1 MIAAFDFGISNTDI
15 AISDNGN
22 IDFFNF
28 KTKLPVKENN
38 LLELLDRIKISFK
51 EIDCIGVSG
60 GKTKDFLNEINEIK
74 IIQVPEVEAIG
85 RGAKEI
91 FEIKDSFL
99 VMSLGTVTG
108 CIFGDK
114 DNNYQYIG
122 GIPVGGGTLIGLSK
136 LLLNETNIERISKLA
151 NAGDRS
157 EVDFLIKDVVSGID
171 ILKPN
176 LSASNF
182 AKVSEDTYRKE
193 DIAKALTNMIG
204 EIIGTVA
211 FSNAHILQK
220 EEICFMGRTFLESNV
235 KSAIDERLAIA
246 GINGIY
252 SHSPGFENCLG
263 ILDFIKEN
271 Y

>member
-1 MIAAFDFGISNTDI
+1 MIAVFDFGISNTDI
-15 AISDNGN
+15 AIFDNGN

-28 KTKLPVKENN
+28 KTRLPIEEND
-38 LLELLDRIKISFK
+38 LLELLDKIKISSK
-51 EIDCIGVSG
+51 DINCIGISG
-60 GKTKDFLNEINEIK
+60 GKTKDFPNEIGEIR

-85 RGAKEI
+85 RGAKKN
-91 FEIKDSFL
+91 FEIEDSFL
-99 VMSLGTVTG
+99 AMSLGTGTG

-136 LLLNETNIERISKLA
+136 LLLNETNIESISKLA

-157 EVDFLIKDVVSGID
+157 VVDFLIKDVVSGIN

-182 AKVSEDTYRKE
+182 AKVSEGIHRKE
-193 DIAKALTNMIG
+193 DISKALTNMIG

-211 FSNAHILQK
+211 FSNALIFQK
-220 EEICFMGRTFLESNV
+220 EKIYFIGRTFLEPNV

-246 GINGIY
+246 GISGIY
-252 SHSPGFENCLG
+252 SSSLGFENCLG

>member
-15 AISDNGN
+15 AISDNEN

-99 VMSLGTVTG
+99 VMSLGTGTG

>member
-1 MIAAFDFGISNTDI
+1 M
-15 AISDNGN
+15 
-22 IDFFNF
+22 
-28 KTKLPVKENN
+28 
-38 LLELLDRIKISFK
+38 
-51 EIDCIGVSG
+51 
-60 GKTKDFLNEINEIK
+60 
-74 IIQVPEVEAIG
+74 
-85 RGAKEI
+85 
-91 FEIKDSFL
+91 
-99 VMSLGTVTG
+99 
-108 CIFGDK
+108 
-114 DNNYQYIG
+114 
-122 GIPVGGGTLIGLSK
+122 
-136 LLLNETNIERISKLA
+136 LLNETNIERISKLA

>member
-28 KTKLPVKENN
+28 KTQLPVEENN
-38 LLELLDRIKISFK
+38 LSELLKKIKISLK
-51 EIDCIGVSG
+51 EIDYIGVSG
-60 GKTKDFLNEINEIK
+60 GKTKNLPNEIGEIK
-74 IIQVPEVEAIG
+74 IIHVPEVEAIG
-85 RGAKEI
+85 RGAKKI
-91 FEIKDSFL
+91 FKIDDSFL
-99 VMSLGTVTG
+99 VMSLGTGTG

-114 DNNYQYIG
+114 ENNYQYIG

-136 LLLNETNIERISKLA
+136 LLLNETNIESISKLA

-157 EVDFLIKDVVSGID
+157 IVDFLIKDVISGID

-182 AKVSEDTYRKE
+182 AKVSEDIHRKE
-193 DIAKALTNMIG
+193 DISKALTNMIG

-211 FSNAHILQK
+211 FLNALLFQK
-220 EEICFMGRTFLESNV
+220 EDICFIGRTFLEPNV

-252 SHSPGFENCLG
+252 SNSPGFENCLG